1 MAASN
6 DLTLPIPNAYETNTL
21 CQMLPQFE
29 MFHGIMSTDTS
40 DSHGRVPVI
49 CIKHNMC
56 AWKSRT
62 VEMVTGISWWHTQN
76 YSAKQF

>member
-56 AWKSRT
+56 A
-62 VEMVTGISWWHTQN
+62 
-76 YSAKQF
+76 